1 MSPIISPRLSEE
13 TLFSFLTQF
22 RPLESKFSADFSI
35 SKEPFF
41 LDPLSANAQNGQT
54 HSLLT
59 NCLSVLDHFVES
71 ALIELNFIFMES
83 ELQESPNYDKFQNTL

>member
-1 MSPIISPRLSEE
+1 MLGNRKKSAVKQSIEKYILLIFVNMSPIISPRLSEE

-41 LDPLSANAQNGQT
+41 LDPLSANAQNG
-54 HSLLT
+54 
-59 NCLSVLDHFVES
+59 
-71 ALIELNFIFMES
+71 
-83 ELQESPNYDKFQNTL
+83 